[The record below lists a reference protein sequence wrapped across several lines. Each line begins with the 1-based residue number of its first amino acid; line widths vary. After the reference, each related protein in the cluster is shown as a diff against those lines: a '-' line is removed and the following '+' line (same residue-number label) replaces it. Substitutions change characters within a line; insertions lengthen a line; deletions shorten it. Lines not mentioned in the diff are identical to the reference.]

1 MIKDSHASK
10 SEETKDKS
18 NSRIKALQKELKKT
32 KTNLLAR
39 KSLGNWKKMVSN
51 KKLSKRETELEAAY
65 NFAEEAYN
73 FSEEGYNYAEELEDY
88 YRDLNRETELR
99 LNTEIKGTT
108 IKQNVLKY
116 INKLKQK
123 ASSKKIEK
131 LKATL
136 IKIDK
141 DNVLLNDDRV
151 NLENKI
157 ADLGDVIH
165 QQETNLNNVLGVI
178 ETQQEKL
185 NLNQSHI
192 DSLKTELE
200 DSLNDSIAL
209 SDKNNLIEGKISVL
223 ITSNDKLKT
232 ELKSKETNSTEK
244 DANLKLKNEIIKERE
259 QRIKELRSELLSSE
273 TQYKEIVDDIESR
286 ITKLRSENDAQK
298 KMILKLKTT
307 IKELK
312 DIDVAQAE
320 ENAQKAKNNSNE
332 ANRQAE
338 MGRQSQKT
346 SKKTVQDR
354 ESYKRNVLKQLGLK
368 TMPSPLKKSSLDKL
382 PSATLFLNET
392 DNGECDD
399 PLSKLC
405 KKVKMKS
412 TGTGTNPV
420 VKSKKI
426 TIGTQT
432 HETDSETT
440 KLTKRI
446 NKFEKLINEYTIF
459 KNKNIKTVIKTIETL
474 ISRYN
479 TATEEEIKSI
489 IKSSIDTY
497 MDNGYEQF
505 LVLYRK
511 KIFEI
516 NLTKKQI
523 KTLRA
528 ELEKNIYGIEPSKL
542 EEFKEIF
549 KRLLVDINSIIEDIN
564 TLFQTL
570 IKTKD
575 DVLRLI

>member
-51 KKLSKRETELEAAY
+51 KKLSKRETELEAAYNFAEEAY

-165 QQETNLNNVLGVI
+165 QQETNINNDLGLI
-178 ETQQEKL
+178 ESQQEEL

-209 SDKNNLIEGKISVL
+209 SNKNNLIETLNK
-223 ITSNDKLKT
+223 K
-232 ELKSKETNSTEK
+232 
-244 DANLKLKNEIIKERE
+244 
-259 QRIKELRSELLSSE
+259 
-273 TQYKEIVDDIESR
+273 QYKYTRYS
-286 ITKLRSENDAQK
+286 
-298 KMILKLKTT
+298 
-307 IKELK
+307 
-312 DIDVAQAE
+312 
-320 ENAQKAKNNSNE
+320 
-332 ANRQAE
+332 
-338 MGRQSQKT
+338 
-346 SKKTVQDR
+346 
-354 ESYKRNVLKQLGLK
+354 KQLF
-368 TMPSPLKKSSLDKL
+368 S
-382 PSATLFLNET
+382 
-392 DNGECDD
+392 
-399 PLSKLC
+399 
-405 KKVKMKS
+405 
-412 TGTGTNPV
+412 
-420 VKSKKI
+420 
-426 TIGTQT
+426 
-432 HETDSETT
+432 
-440 KLTKRI
+440 
-446 NKFEKLINEYTIF
+446 
-459 KNKNIKTVIKTIETL
+459 
-474 ISRYN
+474 
-479 TATEEEIKSI
+479 
-489 IKSSIDTY
+489 
-497 MDNGYEQF
+497 
-505 LVLYRK
+505 
-511 KIFEI
+511 
-516 NLTKKQI
+516 
-523 KTLRA
+523 
-528 ELEKNIYGIEPSKL
+528 
-542 EEFKEIF
+542 
-549 KRLLVDINSIIEDIN
+549 
-564 TLFQTL
+564 
-570 IKTKD
+570 
-575 DVLRLI
+575 

>member
-32 KTNLLAR
+32 KTNLLVR

-51 KKLSKRETELEAAY
+51 KKLYKRETELEDAY

-116 INKLKQK
+116 INKWKQK

-157 ADLGDVIH
+157 ADLGVVIH

-200 DSLNDSIAL
+200 ESLNDSFEL
-209 SDKNNLIEGKISVL
+209 RDKNNLIEGKISVL

-244 DANLKLKNEIIKERE
+244 DANLKLKNEIIKERK
-259 QRIKELRSELLSSE
+259 QRITELRSELDTSE
-273 TQYKEIVDDIESR
+273 KQLKETTDTIESQLK
-286 ITKLRSENDAQK
+286 TLRSDNDSQK
-298 KMILKLKTT
+298 KIILKLEST

-312 DIDVAQAE
+312 DKEIAQAQ

-338 MGRQSQKT
+338 MARQPHSS
-346 SKKTVQDR
+346 SKKTVKDR
-354 ESYKRNVLKQLGLK
+354 DSFKRNVLKQLGMK

-382 PSATLFLNET
+382 PPSATLFLNET
-392 DNGECDD
+392 DNGECED

-405 KKVKMKS
+405 SKKVKMKS
-412 TGTGTNPV
+412 TGTGTNPETP
-420 VKSKKI
+420 KK

-432 HETDSETT
+432 HETDPVST

-479 TATEEEIKSI
+479 TATEEKMKII
-489 IKSSIDTY
+489 IKRSIDTY

-528 ELEKNIYGIEPSKL
+528 ELEENIYGIEPSKL

-549 KRLLVDINSIIEDIN
+549 KRLLVDINSIIDNIN

-575 DVLRLI
+575 DILRLI